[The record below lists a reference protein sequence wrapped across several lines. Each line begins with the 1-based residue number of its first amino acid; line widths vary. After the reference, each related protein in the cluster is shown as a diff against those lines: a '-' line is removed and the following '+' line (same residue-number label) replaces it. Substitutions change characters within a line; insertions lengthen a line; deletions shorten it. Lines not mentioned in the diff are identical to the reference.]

1 MNKKLEIYRIDITTN
16 SNLQSVGNFQFNI
29 EKKISRDKALE
40 ITTEA
45 IERYIEYLLK
55 KEKYMI
61 DERDF
66 FSLIHRGFIKLGKIY
81 DYNTINITTFNKN
94 VHKVR
99 SLERAYKEDMLWNTR
114 LEKLDVYAI
123 DGTPSK
129 GYIFCRTEKFSDDS
143 KQYSFIFWDKYS
155 EAITHEIYL
164 YNGEFS
170 YFVGWNPETQRKRY
184 SDTIATPENMF
195 KMSYFLPSDEDI
207 IEEKEYT
214 YIPKPKHLDNT
225 IIQTESY
232 DALYDGDRFN
242 MEITFPCSF
251 FDLPNKKKDELGILE
266 FHKGFADKINQVL
279 SDDIKYEFN
288 GSYDFASLR
297 YAPFEKIDDIWDI
310 VKEWATEADKLSS
323 SLKVINN
330 ER

>member
-1 MNKKLEIYRIDITTN
+1 MNALNIYRVDITRN
-16 SNLQSVGNFQFNI
+16 SNFQSVGNFQFEI
-29 EKKISRDKALE
+29 EEKISKDKALE

-45 IERYIEYLLK
+45 IGHYIEYLLK
-55 KEKYMI
+55 KEEYMI
-61 DERDF
+61 DRDDF
-66 FSLIHRGFIKLGKIY
+66 YSLTYRGFIKLGKIY
-81 DYNTINITTFNKN
+81 DYNTINITTLNKN

-99 SLERAYKEDMLWNTR
+99 SLKKALKEEQLWNIMP
-114 LEKLDVYAI
+114 EELDVYAI

-129 GYIFCRTEKFSDDS
+129 GYVFCRTEKFSDGS
-143 KQYSFIFWDKYS
+143 EEYSFIFWDKYS
-155 EAITHEIYL
+155 KAITHEIHL
-164 YNGEFS
+164 YNGEFF

-195 KMSYFLPSDEDI
+195 KMSYFLPSDEEI

-242 MEITFPCSF
+242 MEITFPDLF

-279 SDDIKYEFN
+279 SDDIKYKFS
-288 GSYDFASLR
+288 GSYDFASLK
-297 YAPFEKIDDIWDI
+297 YMPFEKIDDIWSI
-310 VKEWATEADKLSS
+310 VKEWAVEADKLSN
-323 SLKVINN
+323 SLKGG
-330 ER
+330 EE